1 MGMLFWDRVQQWHLL
16 QYHPQYLLFST
27 NPCGEQP
34 LPPYGACLL
43 ASLNLSNFVLHP
55 FTQSA
60 VIDFDRLR
68 EVTGISI
75 IGLNEVLEEGISL
88 HPLEQQ
94 KETARQFRQVG
105 LGVMGLADLFIK
117 LGIEY
122 GSEDS
127 IKVSAQLGECIRDAA
142 IRQSIEIAK
151 VEGPYPAFDA
161 EIIAKSDF
169 FKSLPQ
175 DIQDDIKKYGMRNSH
190 VLSIAPTGSISTMWG
205 VSGGIEPIF
214 AKSYTRTTKSL
225 ASEGDVDYKVYTEI
239 IRELM
244 DVLNVRDE
252 KKLPAYA
259 ITSHEIDPINRV
271 KVQGEWQKY
280 IDSAISSTINLNEDA
295 TVEDIEEIYVEG
307 WKHGLKGVTV
317 FRNNS
322 WRTGILTTDKEEEI
336 EEEEDCST

>member
-1 MGMLFWDRVQQWHLL
+1 M
-16 QYHPQYLLFST
+16 
-27 NPCGEQP
+27 
-34 LPPYGACLL
+34 PPYGACLL

-225 ASEGDVDYKVYTEI
+225 ASEGDVDYKVYKEI

>member
-1 MGMLFWDRVQQWHLL
+1 
-16 QYHPQYLLFST
+16 
-27 NPCGEQP
+27 
-34 LPPYGACLL
+34 
-43 ASLNLSNFVLHP
+43 
-55 FTQSA
+55 
-60 VIDFDRLR
+60 
-68 EVTGISI
+68 
-75 IGLNEVLEEGISL
+75 
-88 HPLEQQ
+88 
-94 KETARQFRQVG
+94 
-105 LGVMGLADLFIK
+105 
-117 LGIEY
+117 
-122 GSEDS
+122 
-127 IKVSAQLGECIRDAA
+127 
-142 IRQSIEIAK
+142 
-151 VEGPYPAFDA
+151 
-161 EIIAKSDF
+161 
-169 FKSLPQ
+169 
-175 DIQDDIKKYGMRNSH
+175 
-190 VLSIAPTGSISTMWG
+190 MWG

-244 DVLNVRDE
+244 DVLDVRDE
-252 KKLPAYA
+252 KKLPVYA